1 MTYNVDMYFLSSL
14 AVKFL
19 SWFIKTFKLG
29 NGYTWPGHF
38 VLKISPNVWES
49 SKLHFSKGVILISG
63 TNGKTTTAKLLAHLL
78 FSAGYSV
85 TTNASGANLT
95 NGILTSIFLNTN
107 LWGKVTDDFAVLEVD
122 EFNLP
127 DILSYMKP
135 SYLILTNL
143 SRDQLD
149 RYGEVDIILTRWHDG
164 LSFLDPVAD
173 FKLVLGKDIQ
183 TFDSLKTLLS
193 EENVLLFDSSVD
205 NLERTSLVGSFNAKN
220 VNSAVLVTKELGL
233 SSSQIEQ
240 GLHNFEPAFGRGEV
254 VSRFGK
260 TFYIFLAK
268 NPASFNNNLSLL
280 KSDCL
285 NFDSILFLLNDKI
298 PDGRDVSWIYDIEP
312 NSLSDVCANKKV
324 YIGGTRSLD
333 MNVRLNYAQVANIV
347 DDFGSQF
354 SRKALSEMQDNTIV
368 VLPNY
373 SAMLAFRKILTG
385 RNIL

>member
-1 MTYNVDMYFLSSL
+1 MTYNVDMYLLISL
-14 AVKFL
+14 FVKSLF
-19 SWFIKTFKLG
+19 WFISIFASG
-29 NGYTWPGHF
+29 NGYTWPGHL
-38 VLKISPNVWES
+38 VLKFFPNIWDS
-49 SKLHFSKGVILISG
+49 SKLRFSKEVILISG

-78 FSAGYSV
+78 SSTGYSV

-107 LWGKVTDDFAVLEVD
+107 FWGKVTDDFAVLEVD

-127 DILSYMKP
+127 DMLSHMKP

-164 LSFLDPVAD
+164 LHSLKSIAD
-173 FKLVLGKDIQ
+173 FKLVLDKDARI
-183 TFDSLKTLLS
+183 FDSLKTLLS
-193 EENVLLFDSSVD
+193 KENVLLFDSSVD
-205 NLERTSLVGSFNAKN
+205 NLEHTSLIGSFNAKN
-220 VNSAVLVTKELGL
+220 VNSAVLVSKEIGL
-233 SSSQIEQ
+233 NPSQIKQ
-240 GLHNFEPAFGRGEV
+240 GLQSFVPAFGRGEIIKE
-254 VSRFGK
+254 FGK

-285 NFDSILFLLNDKI
+285 NFDSVLFLLNDKI

-312 NSLSDVCANKKV
+312 NYLNDVCANKKV
-324 YIGGTRSLD
+324 YIGGTRSVD
-333 MNVRLNYAQVANIV
+333 MNVRLNYAQVTDIV
-347 DDFGSQF
+347 NDFGSQF
-354 SRKALSEMQDNTIV
+354 SKKALSEMQGNTIV

-373 SAMLAFRKILTG
+373 SAMLELRKVLTG
-385 RNIL
+385 RSIL